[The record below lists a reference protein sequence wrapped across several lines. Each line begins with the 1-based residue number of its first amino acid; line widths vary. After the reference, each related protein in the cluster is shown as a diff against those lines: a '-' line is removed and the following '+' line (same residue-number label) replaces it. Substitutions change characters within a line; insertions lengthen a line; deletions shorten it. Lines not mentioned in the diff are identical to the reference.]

1 MLLSSRTLVPV
12 LAALFSLTVGMAT
25 AVAQVKIG
33 VVDLQLAISSTKDG
47 KAAKETL
54 EEMTKKKQKE
64 LDDKVES
71 IKKMEEN
78 IQKQLP
84 LLSEQGKKDMLEK
97 YRKEMQELQQLYID
111 NQTALARKKA
121 ELLEP
126 ILKKMGQV
134 IQDIALSDGYT
145 VILDKGDGTV
155 LYNAPAID
163 LTNEVIKKYNAK

>member
-145 VILDKGDGTV
+145 VILDKGDVTV